1 MLHADIAW
9 GNTLASLN
17 WRYRILDNLKM
28 RTILYYTGSAADVE
42 YYMNDWEVD
51 ETEHNTSVEETNRS
65 RISDVAV
72 SSDFSWQPH
81 DSHDIRFG
89 ASYQF
94 HLYSPSRQS
103 LMTVDAV
110 SDRNNSARRWY
121 NRSLIRWKKCDEFD
135 LFA

>member
-1 MLHADIAW
+1 M
-9 GNTLASLN
+9 
-17 WRYRILDNLKM
+17 
-28 RTILYYTGSAADVE
+28 E

-110 SDRNNSARRWY
+110 SDRNNSARRY
-121 NRSLIRWKKCDEFD
+121 LGNEFSLYAEDEMTFLD
-135 LFA
+135 RISLNIGLRYALSGASGKLWNSLDASGDVCSCRP